1 MSVPETIIR
10 YFEVAHDRHIEPL
23 TRVDP
28 IRSLG
33 MRYRLGLARRRARR
47 FLDLGKRCRRAQQVQ
62 LAAVSQSKPAAQWPA
77 SDQAAKTAENFPL
90 PVYASLGANPHFRD
104 GLHLS
109 DRQQRKLREISD
121 RYLRKRQAFYE
132 RFQASFDALPSD
144 DREAA
149 FLKKTLQIREKLAK
163 RFRKKIE
170 SVLSPEQCSAC
181 QRRFVADVLGQVLHD
196 PAAIARWHFSAAQK
210 RDLSRL
216 DPALIDQR
224 LALLSAAQRRRLGRD
239 AARGGHVFALLY

>member
-1 MSVPETIIR
+1 MTGTLSRLRGSIQFGRWGCTTGLV
-10 YFEVAHDRHIEPL
+10 L
-23 TRVDP
+23 
-28 IRSLG
+28 LG
-33 MRYRLGLARRRARR
+33 GGLAAFLTWESTAARAE
-47 FLDLGKRCRRAQQVQ
+47 QVQ

-170 SVLSPEQCSAC
+170 SVLSPERLLGVPETFRG
-181 QRRFVADVLGQVLHD
+181 RRAGAG
-196 PAAIARWHFSAAQK
+196 PARSGGHRSM
-210 RDLSRL
+210 
-216 DPALIDQR
+216 
-224 LALLSAAQRRRLGRD
+224 ALLSGEKKGSEPA
-239 AARGGHVFALLY
+239 